1 MPTQVTPARP
11 QRLFGISYSPWTEK
25 ARWALEHHG
34 IPYTFSEHTPLID
47 ELPMRLRLR
56 KLRGSISVPTLLTKD
71 SFVQGSLAIAR
82 WADANGHGA
91 LLERADERAAV
102 DAWDA
107 RAERAFEAGRAL
119 YSARLRSTP
128 GALEDAVPAFVPEPL
143 RRTVGRIGV
152 AFIARKYGVDYQA
165 EAVHEATLAEVLTA
179 LRRALAE
186 AASQS
191 GGALRYLVG
200 GHFTLA
206 DIVAACAVNVVVP
219 VGSQYV
225 PIRPR
230 TREAWTRTALA
241 LEFGDVISWRD
252 ALYARHRRD
261 GAGPSLVA

>member
-11 QRLFGISYSPWTEK
+11 LRLFGISYSPWTEK

-34 IPYTFSEHTPLID
+34 IAYTFSEHTPLID

-56 KLRGSISVPTLLTKD
+56 KLRGSISVPSLLTD
-71 SFVQGSLAIAR
+71 GGPVQGSLAIAR
-82 WADANGHGA
+82 WADAHGKGA
-91 LLERADERAAV
+91 RLERADERAAV

-107 RAERAFEAGRAL
+107 RAERALEAGRAL
-119 YSARLRSTP
+119 YSARLQSTP
-128 GALEDAVPAFVPEPL
+128 GALEDAVPGFVPGFL
-143 RRTVGRIGV
+143 RKTVGRIGV
-152 AFIARKYGVDYQA
+152 AFIARKYNVDYEA
-165 EAVHEATLAEVLTA
+165 EAVHEATLAEVLA
-179 LRRALAE
+179 AIRAALA
-186 AASQS
+186 AATSQS
-191 GGALRYLVG
+191 GGALRYVVN

-206 DIVAACAVNVVVP
+206 DLVAACAVNVVVP
-219 VGSQYV
+219 AGSQYV